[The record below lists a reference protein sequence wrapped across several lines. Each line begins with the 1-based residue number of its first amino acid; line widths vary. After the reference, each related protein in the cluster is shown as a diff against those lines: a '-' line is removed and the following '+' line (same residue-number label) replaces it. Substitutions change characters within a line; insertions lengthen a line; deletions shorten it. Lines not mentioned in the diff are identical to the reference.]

1 MSSLKG
7 KEYKRFEDIKHIRED
22 GSEYWSARELA
33 PALEYTKWENFHKV
47 VKRAMIA
54 CENAGHS
61 ILDQFPEVRNLV
73 EGGVAPRKRLDYELT
88 RYACYLI
95 VQNGDPR
102 KEVIALGQT
111 YFAIQTYRQE
121 LADHYNQLDEDR
133 RRLVVRGDIK
143 QWNQLLAETAH
154 DAGVITNEEFAIFQN
169 AGYMGLYGGL
179 DVDDIHSKKKLSAE
193 QKILDFMGSTEL
205 IANLFRISQTEEKLR
220 KDNIIGAE
228 KATSTH
234 YAVGR
239 EVRKA
244 IEKIGGT
251 MPEDLPTPEKSIQQI
266 EKEQMER
273 LKKKAKAGKIMLDE

>member
-1 MSSLKG
+1 MPSLKG
-7 KEYKRFEDIKHIRED
+7 KEYKRFEDIKHIHDD

-33 PALEYTKWENFHKV
+33 PVLEYAKWDNFHKV
-47 VKRAMIA
+47 IKRAMIA

-61 ILDQFPEVRNLV
+61 ILDQFPEVGNLV
-73 EGGVAPRKRLDYELT
+73 VGGVAPREKVDYELT

-121 LADHYNQLDEDR
+121 L
-133 RRLVVRGDIK
+133 
-143 QWNQLLAETAH
+143 
-154 DAGVITNEEFAIFQN
+154 
-169 AGYMGLYGGL
+169 
-179 DVDDIHSKKKLSAE
+179 DVDDIHNKKGLTIN
-193 QKILDFMGSTEL
+193 QKILDYMGSTEL

-220 KDNIIGAE
+220 KDNIQGAD
-228 KATSTH
+228 KATQTH

-266 EKEQMER
+266 EKEQME
-273 LKKKAKAGKIMLDE
+273 LLQKKAKAGKLMLDE